1 MDVRGRGPEGDF
13 FQKIRGANNGPRVPL
28 QTFSPGGCST
38 SGHHGKGK
46 LAFGLLNWNPVWSFL
61 RQKLRHYDPLP
72 HGVAVQVALIEH
84 RIGFHGG
91 LDRPS
96 G

>member
-13 FQKIRGANNGPRVPL
+13 FQKIRGADNRPRVPL

-46 LAFGLLNWNPVWSFL
+46 LAFGPRIDFRSSPSSGRKRVHEFESGF
-61 RQKLRHYDPLP
+61 DPT
-72 HGVAVQVALIEH
+72 ET
-84 RIGFHGG
+84 
-91 LDRPS
+91 
-96 G
+96 